1 MRHLYALV
9 GAAALS
15 FFTYSQ
21 QQGLVMFSGGD
32 SYAQQ
37 SSALRSPGGRSST
50 VSHK

>member
-1 MRHLYALV
+1 MRHLYMLV
-9 GAAALS
+9 SAAALS

-21 QQGLVMFSGGD
+21 QQGMALFSGGD

-37 SSALRSPGGRSST
+37 SSAQRSPGGRSST